1 MHEVIFA
8 AGFNKPKTFSVIE
21 PLHRTFNFIS
31 HDNPFMSELF
41 YCKHFHDK
49 INTCILARS
58 ATLKL
63 KNIHLNFFCNTNK
76 DTFKSI
82 KLSTISVGKSCTKRQ
97 NPSDDAQK
105 T

>member
-58 ATLKL
+58 ANLKP
-63 KNIHLNFFCNTNK
+63 KIFISIFSATQIKIH
-76 DTFKSI
+76 S
-82 KLSTISVGKSCTKRQ
+82 
-97 NPSDDAQK
+97 NP
-105 T
+105 